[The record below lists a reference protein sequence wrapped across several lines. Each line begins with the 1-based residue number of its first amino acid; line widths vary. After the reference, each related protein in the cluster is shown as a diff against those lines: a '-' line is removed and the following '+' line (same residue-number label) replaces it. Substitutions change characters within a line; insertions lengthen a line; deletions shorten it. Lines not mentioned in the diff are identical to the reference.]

1 MFGLT
6 DADALRLTSI
16 LLIAMGVV
24 NIYAQLKIAR
34 LKRLLDKVHEHM
46 MMMQTMLSSVAA
58 LSSPEEFDNLPAIPY
73 QEGATIVTRRVGETT
88 WIEDHPHLKPY
99 PCSRCGEMCMC
110 ASESAQAVE
119 KGATLLCAEC
129 YFEGLG
135 KGTVAPG
142 ILSVLPKEDNNG

>member
-6 DADALRLTSI
+6 DADALHITSI
-16 LLIAMGVV
+16 LLIAMGVMNV
-24 NIYAQLKIAR
+24 YAQLKIAR
-34 LKRLLDKVHEHM
+34 LRRMLDKARDH

-58 LSSPEEFDNLPAIPY
+58 LSTPEEFDKLPEIPY

-88 WIEDHPHLKPY
+88 WIEDHPHLTPY

-119 KGATLLCAEC
+119 KGATLLCTEC
-129 YFEGLG
+129 YLEGLG
-135 KGTVAPG
+135 KGTVPPG
-142 ILSVLPKEDNNG
+142 ILAVLPKEDNNG